1 MTNDIRKLLAGY
13 VDGELT
19 NEEKM
24 AVEQALAESPELQ
37 TELEEFRKLKEVTG
51 MAQYADLPDE
61 VWETYWESIYK
72 KLERG
77 IGWIFFS
84 VGAIVL
90 LGFGLYEVF
99 SQLYLDPDAP
109 LWTKIGLTALAVGSA
124 VLLVSFGRERWFA
137 YKRDRYGKVLK

>member
-1 MTNDIRKLLAGY
+1 MNNDIRKLLAGY
-13 VDGELT
+13 VDDELT
-19 NEEKM
+19 ENERRTVDE
-24 AVEQALAESPELQ
+24 ALLNDLELQ
-37 TELEEFRKLKEVTG
+37 AELDEFRKLKEVTG

-90 LGFGLYEVF
+90 LGFGLYELF
-99 SQLYLDPDAP
+99 SQLYLNPDAP
-109 LWTKIGLTALAVGSA
+109 LWRKIGLTALAVGSA
-124 VLLVSFGRERWFA
+124 VLLVSFGRERLFA
-137 YKRDRYGKVLK
+137 FKRDRYGKVRK